1 MGDFGRTGPDEDL
14 DVGHGGSSGSGGG
27 DYGGDD
33 GVVFVFLVLYGRVFE
48 RCSGVR
54 GV

>member
-14 DVGHGGSSGSGGG
+14 DVGHGGSSGG
-27 DYGGDD
+27 GGDD